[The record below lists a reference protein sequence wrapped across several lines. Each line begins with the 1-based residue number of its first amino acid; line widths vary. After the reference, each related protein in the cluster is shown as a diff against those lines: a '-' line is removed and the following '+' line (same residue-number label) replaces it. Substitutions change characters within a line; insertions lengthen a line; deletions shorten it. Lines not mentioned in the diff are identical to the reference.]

1 MLPGPEHI
9 SVVSSSFMQN
19 NKVKLKSENLRK
31 KNPVNNNN
39 GKNSNLVINLNQIR
53 RTKKFQMSDRTH
65 NIKNQKIKILDKRI
79 NFKNSKTFQLE
90 EWDLSIKNNNF
101 RIEIISKMIL

>member
-1 MLPGPEHI
+1 MIL
-9 SVVSSSFMQN
+9 N
-19 NKVKLKSENLRK
+19 NYRILIF
-31 KNPVNNNN
+31 
-39 GKNSNLVINLNQIR
+39 INKII
-53 RTKKFQMSDRTH
+53 KEFQMSDPTH
-65 NIKNQKIKILDKRI
+65 NIKNQKIKILDKRV

>member
-1 MLPGPEHI
+1 MFI
-9 SVVSSSFMQN
+9 
-19 NKVKLKSENLRK
+19 NKTIKE
-31 KNPVNNNN
+31 
-39 GKNSNLVINLNQIR
+39 
-53 RTKKFQMSDRTH
+53 FQMSDPTH

>member
-1 MLPGPEHI
+1 MFI
-9 SVVSSSFMQN
+9 
-19 NKVKLKSENLRK
+19 NKTIKE
-31 KNPVNNNN
+31 
-39 GKNSNLVINLNQIR
+39 
-53 RTKKFQMSDRTH
+53 FQMSDRTH